1 MYFLILCYNI
11 LRIHESLRPLPCL
24 APVRRRQ
31 NGRSPAVSH
40 SAAHLRA
47 AFQKGGMDLRLR
59 LLGKYVIQTVITLTG
74 ISFIMFAITML
85 GTEDLARQIITG
97 AEDAVVSQEQIDAV
111 TRELGLDQPF
121 FVQFGHWMLNAV
133 QGDLGFSYMARKPVV
148 DKILESLPAT
158 LSLAA
163 LSLFLMTLLSLPLGI
178 LSAYH
183 RNRLPDFLIRGV
195 TFFGISI
202 PGFWLGLMLL
212 WFFGLK
218 LGLFPIVSSTIR
230 WDTVFLP
237 ALTLAI
243 SMTAKYTRQVRSAV
257 LEELGQD
264 YVMGARA
271 RGMSELRILLR
282 EVLPNALLPLV
293 TLYGLSIGSLLGG
306 AAVVEIVFGWQG
318 LGLLAVK
325 AIEYRDIR
333 LLQGIVVWIAGMYML
348 INMLVD
354 LSYAL
359 LDPRLRRKEVP
370 HE

>member
-1 MYFLILCYNI
+1 MRL
-11 LRIHESLRPLPCL
+11 
-24 APVRRRQ
+24 
-31 NGRSPAVSH
+31 
-40 SAAHLRA
+40 HLRT
-47 AFQKGGMDLRLR
+47 
-59 LLGKYVIQTVITLTG
+59 LGKYFIQAFVTLVG
-74 ISFIMFAITML
+74 ISFIMFSITMI
-85 GTEDLARQIITG
+85 GTEDLARQLITG
-97 AEDAVVSQEQIDAV
+97 AEDVIVSQEEIDAV

-121 FVQFGHWMLNAV
+121 FVQFGHWLMNAA
-133 QGDLGFSYMARKPVV
+133 QGDLGFSYMAKKPVV
-148 DKILESLPAT
+148 DKILECLPAT

-163 LSLFLMTLLSLPLGI
+163 LSLFMMTLLSVPLGI

-183 RNRLPDFLIRGV
+183 KNGPLDFLIRGV

-218 LGLFPIVSSTIR
+218 LGLFPVVSSTIR
-230 WDTVFLP
+230 WDTLFLP

-243 SMTAKYTRQVRSAV
+243 SMMSKYTRQVRSAV

-271 RGMSELRILLR
+271 RGMSELRILTR
-282 EVLPNALLPLV
+282 EVLPNALLPLI

-306 AAVVEIVFGWQG
+306 AAVVEMVFGWQG

-333 LLQGIVVWIAGMYML
+333 LLQGIVVWIAGMYMI
-348 INMLVD
+348 INILVD

-359 LDPRLRRKEVP
+359 LDPRLRKKEVR
-370 HE
+370 HG

>member
-1 MYFLILCYNI
+1 M
-11 LRIHESLRPLPCL
+11 
-24 APVRRRQ
+24 
-31 NGRSPAVSH
+31 
-40 SAAHLRA
+40 
-47 AFQKGGMDLRLR
+47 RLR

-195 TFFGISI
+195 TFSAS
-202 PGFWLGLMLL
+202 P
-212 WFFGLK
+212 
-218 LGLFPIVSSTIR
+218 S
-230 WDTVFLP
+230 P
-237 ALTLAI
+237 A
-243 SMTAKYTRQVRSAV
+243 S
-257 LEELGQD
+257 
-264 YVMGARA
+264 
-271 RGMSELRILLR
+271 
-282 EVLPNALLPLV
+282 
-293 TLYGLSIGSLLGG
+293 
-306 AAVVEIVFGWQG
+306 GW
-318 LGLLAVK
+318 A
-325 AIEYRDIR
+325 
-333 LLQGIVVWIAGMYML
+333 
-348 INMLVD
+348 
-354 LSYAL
+354 
-359 LDPRLRRKEVP
+359 
-370 HE
+370 

>member
-1 MYFLILCYNI
+1 MT
-11 LRIHESLRPLPCL
+11 RTPAEGP
-24 APVRRRQ
+24 APSASVFAGALSEETARRHR
-31 NGRSPAVSH
+31 
-40 SAAHLRA
+40 
-47 AFQKGGMDLRLR
+47 KGGMRLHLRTF
-59 LLGKYVIQTVITLTG
+59 GKYLAQAFVTLVG
-74 ISFIMFAITML
+74 ISFIMFSITMI
-85 GTEDLARQIITG
+85 GTEDLARQLITG
-97 AEDAVVSQEQIDAV
+97 AEDVIVSQEEIDAV

-121 FVQFGHWMLNAV
+121 FVQFGHWLMNAA
-133 QGDLGFSYMARKPVV
+133 QGDLGFSYMAKKPVV
-148 DKILESLPAT
+148 DKILECLPAT

-163 LSLFLMTLLSLPLGI
+163 LSLVMMTLLSVPLGI

-183 RNRLPDFLIRGV
+183 KNKPLDFLIRGV

-218 LGLFPIVSSTIR
+218 LGLFPVVSSTIR
-230 WDTVFLP
+230 WDTIFLP

-243 SMTAKYTRQVRSAV
+243 SMMSKYTRQVRSAV

-264 YVMGARA
+264 YVMGVRA
-271 RGMSELRILLR
+271 RGMSELRILTR
-282 EVLPNALLPLV
+282 EVLPNALLPLI

-306 AAVVEIVFGWQG
+306 AAVVEMVFGWQG

-333 LLQGIVVWIAGMYML
+333 LLQGIVVWIAGMYMI
-348 INMLVD
+348 INILVD

-359 LDPRLRRKEVP
+359 LDPRLRKKEVR
-370 HE
+370 HG